1 MKYHLDVIIEKDKDG
16 YYAFCPA
23 LEGCQSQ
30 GQTFEEVYQGIQ
42 EAAELYWETLSS
54 QEAEALLGTK
64 VITTTLEV
72 SVA

>member
-1 MKYHLDVIIEKDKDG
+1 MKYRLDVIIEKDKDG

-30 GQTFEEVYQGIQ
+30 GQTFEEVYRGIQ

-54 QEAEALLGTK
+54 QEAEALLDTR

-72 SVA
+72 SIA

>member
-30 GQTFEEVYQGIQ
+30 GQTFEEVYQSIQ

-54 QEAEALLGTK
+54 QEAEALLDTR

-72 SVA
+72 SIA

>member
-42 EAAELYWETLSS
+42 EAADLYWETLSS

>member
-30 GQTFEEVYQGIQ
+30 GQTFEEVYRGIQ

-54 QEAEALLGTK
+54 QEAEALLDTR

-72 SVA
+72 SIA